1 LGDLRAALAHGDT
14 RFRASIEPSMV
25 AVTLEGL
32 MRLLLSV
39 TLGNVIGGGV
49 LVALVYWL
57 VYLRPKRR

>member
-1 LGDLRAALAHGDT
+1 
-14 RFRASIEPSMV
+14 MV
-25 AVTLEGL
+25 AVTLEAF

-39 TLGNVIGGGV
+39 TLGNEIGGGV

>member
-1 LGDLRAALAHGDT
+1 
-14 RFRASIEPSMV
+14 MV